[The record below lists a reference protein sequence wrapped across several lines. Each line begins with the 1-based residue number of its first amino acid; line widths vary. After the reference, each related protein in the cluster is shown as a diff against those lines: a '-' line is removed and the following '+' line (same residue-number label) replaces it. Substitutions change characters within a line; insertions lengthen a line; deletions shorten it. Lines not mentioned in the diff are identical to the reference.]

1 MLSVVVMFYKAVEN
15 SELLNTNLLA
25 SQTIVPRGN
34 TELSSYNA
42 LGIFSSNDEFHVNVS
57 LFKGTLFSPGWC
69 GSVD

>member
-1 MLSVVVMFYKAVEN
+1 MFYKAVEN

-57 LFKGTLFSPGWC
+57 LFKDTLFSPGWC